1 MNREARPINVPARV
15 VAVLVGVA
23 VTAACS
29 STTGGAPVT
38 QHAATSAR
46 ASNPTTSVAAAPPS
60 AAVSEEDQ
68 VRETVKAFQDAYNT
82 ENWDAY
88 LDLMCVPMRAK
99 FTGAV
104 MDYLKKDRV
113 QAGVTTVTI
122 TSVSITG
129 DTATVKMD
137 SRNEALGSAS
147 VSLPLKREEDDWK
160 ICQI

>member
-1 MNREARPINVPARV
+1 MNVLARMGTAL
-15 VAVLVGVA
+15 VAA
-23 VTAACS
+23 VITAACS

-38 QHAATSAR
+38 QHASTSTG
-46 ASNPTTSVAAAPPS
+46 ASNPTDSVAAAAPS
-60 AAVSEEDQ
+60 AAVSDEDQ
-68 VRETVKAFQDAYNT
+68 VRQTVKAFQDAYNT

-113 QAGVTTVTI
+113 QAGVTTVTT

-129 DTATVKMD
+129 DTATVEMD
-137 SRNEALGSAS
+137 SHNEALGSRS
-147 VSLPLKREEDDWK
+147 VSLPLKREEDGWK